1 MTETIWESV
10 IESLSNEKDYYKKQ
24 VSKLEKVIEAQKQEA
39 IIVQCGLDFLEAQ
52 ELEKQIKLDIEIEN
66 AKIYSKE
73 LDTKIAQAFK
83 RLRNANPEERE
94 ELYSSIEKR
103 PQLGGK
109 LN

>member
-39 IIVQCGLDFLEAQ
+39 QIVQAGIDFLEVQ
-52 ELEKQIKLDIEIEN
+52 ELSEEIRRDI
-66 AKIYSKE
+66 
-73 LDTKIAQAFK
+73 AFK
-83 RLRNANPEERE
+83 KV
-94 ELYSSIEKR
+94 IEGIVK
-103 PQLGGK
+103 GGK